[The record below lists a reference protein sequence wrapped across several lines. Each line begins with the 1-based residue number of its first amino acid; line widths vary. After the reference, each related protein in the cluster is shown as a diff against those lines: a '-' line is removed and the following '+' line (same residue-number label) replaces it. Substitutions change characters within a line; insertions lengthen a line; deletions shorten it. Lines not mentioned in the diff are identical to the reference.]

1 MGGSLKEPAPRGTF
15 DVQTKGSLKEP
26 APRGTLDALTNRP
39 VPQGTG
45 GEGCRPPGPCAEEV
59 RTPIGPGGTYLGN
72 ENGSTS
78 VRAPR
83 GQPGQLGQVHA
94 GRGPGPGFGP
104 GPGARSPVPG
114 ARTWGPG
121 PESWGSGPEAR
132 GPGPRAVARG
142 LAPGPESRVPR
153 RRPGPRPFVP
163 TEPCGDTLGHGPCA
177 RSILSRASR
186 ACPGCMPFSHALMGP
201 GPGSGAH
208 RAGVPRGGP
217 PV

>member
-1 MGGSLKEPAPRGTF
+1 MGRPLKEP
-15 DVQTKGSLKEP
+15 
-26 APRGTLDALTNRP
+26 
-39 VPQGTG
+39 G

-78 VRAPR
+78 VRVPR
-83 GQPGQLGQVHA
+83 GQPGQFGQVHA

-142 LAPGPESRVPR
+142 PAPGPESRVPR

-163 TEPCGDTLGHGPCA
+163 TEPCGDTGPRA
-177 RSILSRASR
+177 PRSQHSIEGLQGL
-186 ACPGCMPFSHALMGP
+186 PWLHALLARADGPRPGARVP
-201 GPGSGAH
+201 GPIGPAYSAP
-208 RAGVPRGGP
+208 PRIKRSVQKGE
-217 PV
+217 